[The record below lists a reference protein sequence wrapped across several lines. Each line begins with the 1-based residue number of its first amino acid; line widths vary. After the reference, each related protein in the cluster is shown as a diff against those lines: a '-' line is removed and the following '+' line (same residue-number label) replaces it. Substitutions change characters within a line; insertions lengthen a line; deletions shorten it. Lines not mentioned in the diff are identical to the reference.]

1 MGIFLLRLI
10 CIEPDKL
17 NICENILDKMSDDN
31 TNASILFIVGRDLW
45 SLRKIQRVCSY
56 LGHGQI

>member
-10 CIEPDKL
+10 CVETDKF
-17 NICENILDKMSDDN
+17 NICENILDKISDDN

-45 SLRKIQRVCSY
+45 SLRKI
-56 LGHGQI
+56 